1 MIRGASVARLK
12 SRFYTFRSF
21 ESFADHL
28 SGPVDPAGEKLGQE
42 RRENGAPWRSKN
54 RPPEIYLRKR
64 SKQERFVGY
73 RRDVYSGAIC
83 TSSASGSGRG
93 EKRTAGGPGVWAG
106 A

>member
-1 MIRGASVARLK
+1 MKEKTAKSGLGNAKLDGGAGRDRTA
-12 SRFYTFRSF
+12 
-21 ESFADHL
+21 EHD
-28 SGPVDPAGEKLGQE
+28 GEKLGQE